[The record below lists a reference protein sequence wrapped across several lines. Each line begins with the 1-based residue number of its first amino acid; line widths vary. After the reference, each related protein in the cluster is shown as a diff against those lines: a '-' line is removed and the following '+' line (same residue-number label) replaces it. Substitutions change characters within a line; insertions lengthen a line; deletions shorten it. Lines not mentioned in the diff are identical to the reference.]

1 MPRRPTPE
9 PVAAKV
15 GARIRDLR
23 QERGMSLAALA
34 DESGLSKGHMSSVE
48 RGLVLITVGTVVSA
62 AKALGV
68 PPFVLLM
75 FPEEEPLAA
84 VVEHVR
90 ASEGGDTDKA
100 AAALRKLVFGPNGRP
115 PKSVTPAK
123 NAAVKATPTKA
134 AAPKAAAPAKNAAS
148 TKAAAP
154 KAAAPT
160 KAAAAAP
167 PVAATP
173 APAAK
178 PRRKR

>member
-1 MPRRPTPE
+1 MPRRSTPE

-62 AKALGV
+62 AKALSV

-90 ASEGGDTDKA
+90 VNEGGDTDKA
-100 AAALRKLVFGPNGRP
+100 AAALRKLVFGQNGRA
-115 PKSVTPAK
+115 PKSVTPKAAPAAK
-123 NAAVKATPTKA
+123 AA
-134 AAPKAAAPAKNAAS
+134 AAPKAAS
-148 TKAAAP
+148 KAAATKVAP
-154 KAAAPT
+154 APQVAAAP
-160 KAAAAAP
+160 A
-167 PVAATP
+167 P
-173 APAAK
+173 APAPATQS
-178 PRRKR
+178 RRKR

>member
-84 VVEHVR
+84 VVEHMR
-90 ASEGGDTDKA
+90 SSEGGDTDKA
-100 AAALRKLVFGPNGRP
+100 AAALRKLVFGPNGRA
-115 PKSVTPAK
+115 PKTATPAK
-123 NAAVKATPTKA
+123 NATK
-134 AAPKAAAPAKNAAS
+134 AAPAKAAPAKAS
-148 TKAAAP
+148 TKAAA
-154 KAAAPT
+154 AP
-160 KAAAAAP
+160 A
-167 PVAATP
+167 P

-178 PRRKR
+178 NRRKR

>member
-100 AAALRKLVFGPNGRP
+100 AAALRKLVFGPNGRA
-115 PKSVTPAK
+115 PKT
-123 NAAVKATPTKA
+123 ATPTKNA
-134 AAPKAAAPAKNAAS
+134 AAKPSAAKAPAKAPA
-148 TKAAAP
+148 KAAV
-154 KAAAPT
+154 AATPA
-160 KAAAAAP
+160 
-167 PVAATP
+167 AATP

-178 PRRKR
+178 GRRKR

>member
-115 PKSVTPAK
+115 PKTATPAK
-123 NAAVKATPTKA
+123 NAAAKATPVKATPAKA
-134 AAPKAAAPAKNAAS
+134 AAKAAPA
-148 TKAAAP
+148 
-154 KAAAPT
+154 
-160 KAAAAAP
+160 KAAAAAAP
-167 PVAATP
+167 APAATP

-178 PRRKR
+178 GRRKR